1 MVIERTQ
8 YELVAECI
16 LSGQVS
22 DREISDLTDT
32 DPKFGE
38 WFRARTSKRPSVT
51 PSAPEEVDLISLA
64 AWLHRQSKEA
74 ETAVAAV
81 PGQHG
86 KRRIREDAARLAPA
100 SAHPVQS
107 QPTNPNRSR
116 QSTVRL
122 EIAFVRIEALA
133 WTPIRSQ

>member
-1 MVIERTQ
+1 MAIERTQ

-38 WFRARTSKRPSVT
+38 WFRAQTSKRPSVT
-51 PSAPEEVDLISLA
+51 ASAPEEVDLISLA

-86 KRRIREDAARLAPA
+86 KRRIREDAARLAQA
-100 SAHPVQS
+100 SAIVKEAADRKREQRAEVAPRPVAAN
-107 QPTNPNRSR
+107 QP
-116 QSTVRL
+116 
-122 EIAFVRIEALA
+122 
-133 WTPIRSQ
+133 